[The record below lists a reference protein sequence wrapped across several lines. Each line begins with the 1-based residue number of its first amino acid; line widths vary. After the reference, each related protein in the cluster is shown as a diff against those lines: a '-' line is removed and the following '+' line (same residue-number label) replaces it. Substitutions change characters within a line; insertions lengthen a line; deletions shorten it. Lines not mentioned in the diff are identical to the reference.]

1 VYLFL
6 PAVLLSLFF
15 SSIYLPSSLTQS
27 LHPSHTHKPTLTQP
41 DGTFDPDAMAL
52 AQDYL
57 TACEHLVSYHSGV
70 LAKNVI
76 ENDLGLGPVPAG
88 KSLQEFAIEY
98 LLEKGVTCVLL
109 GCRNQMYVQDAIML
123 NGAWPSVG
131 GFVRE

>member
-1 VYLFL
+1 M
-6 PAVLLSLFF
+6 
-15 SSIYLPSSLTQS
+15 
-27 LHPSHTHKPTLTQP
+27 H
-41 DGTFDPDAMAL
+41 L

-57 TACEHLVSYHSGV
+57 TASEHLVSYHSGV
-70 LAKNVI
+70 VAKKVI
-76 ENDLGLGPVPAG
+76 EDDLGIGPVPQG

-123 NGAWPSVG
+123 NEAWPSTR